1 MDFDDN
7 FSRLTN
13 RQKEILRLLFN
24 GHDAKS
30 AALAL
35 NISVHTVNEHLSQ
48 VRKLLN
54 ASSSRVAA
62 RLFAEFEGRPPKIE
76 GPHKMGVA
84 VSTDDR
90 PSTES
95 ARARVLLVL
104 TGGLVVFTFALTIS
118 GLLWMN
124 SGLSTEAALAPPRVI
139 STSPAD
145 KSTISPGP
153 FDLTVSFDRPMMRD
167 SYSFVRV
174 SLETFPDC
182 SPKAQLLTDGKSY
195 TFRCS
200 AKAGREYEI
209 WFNRPPYMNFKSR
222 EGISAQPHSIK
233 FRTKS
238 GS

>member
-1 MDFDDN
+1 MDVDGN
-7 FSRLTN
+7 FNRLTN

-30 AALAL
+30 AASEL

-48 VRKLLN
+48 VRKLIN

-62 RLFAEFEGRPPKIE
+62 RLFAEFEGRPPKVE
-76 GPHKMGVA
+76 GPYKIGVA
-84 VSTDDR
+84 VSSNNK
-90 PSTES
+90 PSLAS
-95 ARARVLLVL
+95 DKARVLLVL
-104 TGGLVVFTFALTIS
+104 VGGLVVFFFAMTVG

-124 SGLSTEAALAPPRVI
+124 SGASTEAAMAPPRVI

-153 FDLTVSFDRPMMRD
+153 FDLTVTFDKPMMRD

-174 SLETFPDC
+174 SPETFPDC
-182 SPKAQLLTDGKSY
+182 LPKAQLLTDGKSY
-195 TFRCS
+195 TFRCT

-222 EGISAQPHSIK
+222 AGISAQPHSIK
-233 FRTKS
+233 FKTKS